1 MNNDIMKFL
10 NIEDKDIIISKI
22 LIDGNTKIIYLEK
35 TLKVEYCPACSSRMH
50 SKGKYIRKINHPIL
64 QDGYQLKLIVTQR
77 KWRCTNPQCN
87 LYFNDQFNFI
97 SKYKQSS
104 NITPYMILNE
114 MKNIHITTADVA
126 RKYNIS
132 DTSVILTISIVMHW
146 LSWILIPQ
154 KLSIFFPT
162 DGKKRPMPTFYL
174 FHWKN
179 EKTLNTLSVTCTI
192 PISTIRSVTFLTV
205 LPSLIVF
212 TLFLGS

>member
-1 MNNDIMKFL
+1 MKFL

-97 SKYKQSS
+97 SKYK
-104 NITPYMILNE
+104 
-114 MKNIHITTADVA
+114 
-126 RKYNIS
+126 
-132 DTSVILTISIVMHW
+132 SVI
-146 LSWILIPQ
+146 
-154 KLSIFFPT
+154 
-162 DGKKRPMPTFYL
+162 
-174 FHWKN
+174 
-179 EKTLNTLSVTCTI
+179 
-192 PISTIRSVTFLTV
+192 
-205 LPSLIVF
+205 
-212 TLFLGS
+212 

>member
-1 MNNDIMKFL
+1 MKFL

-114 MKNIHITTADVA
+114 MKNIHITTAGVA
-126 RKYNIS
+126 RNIIFLILPYIIYFYNI
-132 DTSVILTISIVMHW
+132 
-146 LSWILIPQ
+146 
-154 KLSIFFPT
+154 
-162 DGKKRPMPTFYL
+162 
-174 FHWKN
+174 
-179 EKTLNTLSVTCTI
+179 
-192 PISTIRSVTFLTV
+192 
-205 LPSLIVF
+205 
-212 TLFLGS
+212 